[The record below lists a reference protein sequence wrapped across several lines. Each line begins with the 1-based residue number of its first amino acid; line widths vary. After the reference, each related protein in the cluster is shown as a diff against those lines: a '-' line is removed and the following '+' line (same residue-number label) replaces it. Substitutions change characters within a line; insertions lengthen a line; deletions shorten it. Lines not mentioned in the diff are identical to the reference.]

1 MIEFINFFPGLK
13 CLNLEKNGI
22 KENEMIDVLE
32 KIRRIKKFE
41 DFKILY

>member
-1 MIEFINFFPGLK
+1 MFIY
-13 CLNLEKNGI
+13 LEKNGI